1 VNSVEL
7 FSQIRQAFSAPTYR
21 QQEAYARFLH
31 TLAAA
36 SIIGE
41 ATLLFADGTVSVTT
55 IGRIV
60 GLTISG
66 VICFVGGALLA
77 RGA

>member
-1 VNSVEL
+1 MNRVEL
-7 FSQIRQAFSAPTYR
+7 FLQIRQAFSAPTYR

-36 SIIGE
+36 SVIGE
-41 ATLLFADGTVSVTT
+41 ATLLFADGTVTATT
-55 IGRIV
+55 VGRIV

-66 VICFVGGALLA
+66 VICFAGGALLA
-77 RGA
+77 RGP